1 MTMEY
6 FKNLFGGGGNN
17 GGLAYTLSNN
27 GNGSYVASNGS
38 NSYTYGNAMDAAAG
52 LDDLNFGIGQ
62 TGGGSS
68 GEGFSAGL
76 ANFLSSDSLKGA
88 GAIAGIGSG
97 IFNIMNS
104 KKALKQAEKA
114 WEAENNIA
122 NEIMARK
129 REKCNTYK
137 ADKARLNSQY
147 AG

>member
-1 MTMEY
+1 MEY
-6 FKNLFGGGGNN
+6 FKNLFGGNK
-17 GGLAYTLSNN
+17 GGLAYTLGNN

-38 NSYTYGNAMDAAAG
+38 NSYTYGNAADAASA

-68 GEGFSAGL
+68 GEGFGAGL

-114 WEAENNIA
+114 WEAENNRA
-122 NEIMARK
+122 NEIMAMN
-129 REKCNTYK
+129 REKYNTYQ

-147 AG
+147 VG

>member
-1 MTMEY
+1 MEY
-6 FKNLFGGGGNN
+6 FKNLFGGNK
-17 GGLAYTLSNN
+17 GGLAYTLGNN
-27 GNGSYVASNGS
+27 GNGSYTASNGS
-38 NSYTYGNAMDAAAG
+38 NSYTYGNAADAASA

-68 GEGFSAGL
+68 GEGFGAGL

-114 WEAENNIA
+114 WEAENARA
-122 NEIMARK
+122 NEIMAMN
-129 REKCNTYK
+129 REKYNTYK
-137 ADKARLNSQY
+137 ADKSRLNSQY
-147 AG
+147 VG

>member
-1 MTMEY
+1 MEY
-6 FKNLFGGGGNN
+6 FKNLFGGNN
-17 GGLAYTLSNN
+17 GGLAYTLGNS
-27 GNGSYVASNGS
+27 GNGSYVVSNGS
-38 NSYTYGNAMDAAAG
+38 NSYTYGNAADAASA

-68 GEGFSAGL
+68 GEGFGAGL

-114 WEAENNIA
+114 WEAENNRA
-122 NEIMARK
+122 NEIMAMN
-129 REKCNTYK
+129 REKYNTYK

-147 AG
+147 VG

>member
-1 MTMEY
+1 MEY
-6 FKNLFGGGGNN
+6 FKNLFGGNK
-17 GGLAYTLSNN
+17 GGLAYTLGNS

-38 NSYTYGNAMDAAAG
+38 NSYTYGNAADAASA

-68 GEGFSAGL
+68 GEGFGAGL

-104 KKALKQAEKA
+104 NKALKQAERA
-114 WEAENNIA
+114 WEAENARA
-122 NEIMARK
+122 NEIMAMN
-129 REKCNTYK
+129 REKYNTYK

>member
-1 MTMEY
+1 MEY
-6 FKNLFGGGGNN
+6 FKNLFGGSK
-17 GGLAYTLSNN
+17 GGLAYTLGNN
-27 GNGSYVASNGS
+27 GNGSYTASNGS
-38 NSYTYGNAMDAAAG
+38 NSYTYGNAADAASA

-68 GEGFSAGL
+68 GEGFGAGL

-114 WEAENNIA
+114 WEAENNRA
-122 NEIMARK
+122 NEIMAMN
-129 REKCNTYK
+129 REKYNTYK

-147 AG
+147 VG

>member
-1 MTMEY
+1 MEY
-6 FKNLFGGGGNN
+6 FKNLFGGNN

-38 NSYTYGNAMDAAAG
+38 NSYTYGNAADAASA

-62 TGGGSS
+62 TGVGSS
-68 GEGFSAGL
+68 GEGFGAGL

-104 KKALKQAEKA
+104 KKALKQAERQ
-114 WEAENNIA
+114 WEAENNRA
-122 NEIMARK
+122 NEIMAMN
-129 REKCNTYK
+129 REKYNTYK

-147 AG
+147 VG

>member
-6 FKNLFGGGGNN
+6 FKNLFGGGNN

-52 LDDLNFGIGQ
+52 LDDLNFGTSQAGS
-62 TGGGSS
+62 TAGGGLGS
-68 GEGFSAGL
+68 GLSG
-76 ANFLSSDSLKGA
+76 FLSSDSLKGA

-104 KKALKQAEKA
+104 RKALKQAERA
-114 WEAENNIA
+114 WEAENNRA
-122 NEIMARK
+122 NEIMAMN
-129 REKCNTYK
+129 REKYNTYK

>member
-1 MTMEY
+1 MEY
-6 FKNLFGGGGNN
+6 FKNLFGGNK
-17 GGLAYTLSNN
+17 GGLAYTLGNS

-38 NSYTYGNAMDAAAG
+38 NSYTYGNAADAASA

-62 TGGGSS
+62 TGAGGGRS
-68 GEGFSAGL
+68 GEGFGAGL

-97 IFNIMNS
+97 IFNVMNS

-114 WEAENNIA
+114 WEAENNRA
-122 NEIMARK
+122 NEIMAMN
-129 REKCNTYK
+129 REKYNTYK

-147 AG
+147 VG

>member
-1 MTMEY
+1 MEY
-6 FKNLFGGGGNN
+6 FKNLFGGNK
-17 GGLAYTLSNN
+17 GGLAYTLGNN

-38 NSYTYGNAMDAAAG
+38 NSYTYGNAADAASA

-68 GEGFSAGL
+68 GEGFGAGL
-76 ANFLSSDSLKGA
+76 ANFLSSDYLKGA

-114 WEAENNIA
+114 WEAENNRA
-122 NEIMARK
+122 NEIMAMN
-129 REKCNTYK
+129 REKYNTYK

-147 AG
+147 VG

>member
-1 MTMEY
+1 MEY
-6 FKNLFGGGGNN
+6 FKNLFGGSK
-17 GGLAYTLSNN
+17 GGLAYTLGNN

-38 NSYTYGNAMDAAAG
+38 NSYTYGNAADAASA

-68 GEGFSAGL
+68 GEGFGAGL

-114 WEAENNIA
+114 WEAENNRA
-122 NEIMARK
+122 NEIMAMN
-129 REKCNTYK
+129 REKYNTYK

-147 AG
+147 VG

>member
-1 MTMEY
+1 MEY
-6 FKNLFGGGGNN
+6 FNNLFGGNK
-17 GGLAYTLSNN
+17 GGLAYTLGNS

-38 NSYTYGNAMDAAAG
+38 NSYTYGNAADAASA

-68 GEGFSAGL
+68 GEGFGAGL

-104 KKALKQAEKA
+104 KKALKQAERA
-114 WEAENNIA
+114 WEAENARA
-122 NEIMARK
+122 NEIMAMN
-129 REKCNTYK
+129 REKYNTYK

-147 AG
+147 VG

>member
-1 MTMEY
+1 MEY
-6 FKNLFGGGGNN
+6 FKNLFGGNK
-17 GGLAYTLSNN
+17 GGLAYTLGNN

-38 NSYTYGNAMDAAAG
+38 NSYTYGNAADAASA

-68 GEGFSAGL
+68 GEGFGAGL

-104 KKALKQAEKA
+104 KKALKQAERA
-114 WEAENNIA
+114 WEAENKRA
-122 NEIMARK
+122 NEIMAMN
-129 REKCNTYK
+129 REKYNTYK

-147 AG
+147 VG

>member
-1 MTMEY
+1 MEY
-6 FKNLFGGGGNN
+6 FKNLFGGNK
-17 GGLAYTLSNN
+17 GGLAYTLGNS

-38 NSYTYGNAMDAAAG
+38 NSYTYGNAADAASA

-68 GEGFSAGL
+68 GEGFGSGL

-114 WEAENNIA
+114 WEAENNRA
-122 NEIMARK
+122 NEIMAMN
-129 REKCNTYK
+129 REKYNTYK

-147 AG
+147 VG